1 MFWTKIHNIDQL
13 LTLEINSWHS
23 FITDPIWAFF
33 SDKLVW
39 APMYAAIIALL
50 IWKLGWK
57 RGLIVLGGALLTFA
71 FCDQFS
77 NLIKHAV
84 GRIRPL
90 HDEFM
95 IAQGLH
101 VLEHGG
107 GYSFFS
113 AHSANSFGLA
123 FSTFVG
129 MKLCLCGPGP
139 LGGMKPGSTD
149 TDTDSPS
156 AMPQWLKAYGWW
168 MFFWAFMV
176 AVSRIFVGKHYLGDV
191 IVGILVG
198 SIAGW
203 LFARLAGYTI
213 KKCQL

>member
-1 MFWTKIHNIDQL
+1 MFWTEIHHIDQL

-33 SDKLVW
+33 SEKLVW
-39 APMYAAIIALL
+39 APMYAAIIGLL

-57 RGLIVLGGALLTFA
+57 RGLIVLAGALLTFG

-101 VLEHGG
+101 VLERGG

-113 AHSANSFGLA
+113 AHSANAFGLA

-129 MKLCLCGPGP
+129 MKRSLMGPSVRSNQTTQP
-139 LGGMKPGSTD
+139 ESTS
-149 TDTDSPS
+149 TT
-156 AMPQWLKAYGWW
+156 ATMPKWLKAYGYWI
-168 MFFWAFMV
+168 FFWAFMV

-198 SIAGW
+198 SLAGYC
-203 LFARLAGYTI
+203 FARLASHIAHKTL
-213 KKCQL
+213 K

>member
-33 SDKLVW
+33 SDKFVW
-39 APMYAAIIALL
+39 APMYAAIIGLL

-57 RGLIVLGGALLTFA
+57 RGLIVLAGALLTFG

-90 HDEFM
+90 NDEFM
-95 IAQGLH
+95 ISQGLH
-101 VLEHGG
+101 VLERGG

-113 AHSANSFGLA
+113 AHAANSFGLA
-123 FSTFVG
+123 FSTFIGLKRCLKGLTHQANQATTQSDCQASTPG
-129 MKLCLCGPGP
+129 MPK
-139 LGGMKPGSTD
+139 
-149 TDTDSPS
+149 
-156 AMPQWLKAYGWW
+156 WLKAYGYWIY
-168 MFFWAFMV
+168 FWAFMV
-176 AVSRIFVGKHYLGDV
+176 AVSRIFVGTIASVPCIPPSGSRP
-191 IVGILVG
+191 ILCRWTMCG
-198 SIAGW
+198 M
-203 LFARLAGYTI
+203 
-213 KKCQL
+213 C